1 MIDLQK
7 SKIEAE
13 ALAKLR
19 KEQFY
24 RETLAQELAVMIDEH
39 FKSKEPLRE
48 VIPQFVVA
56 LKDLVNT
63 SCEIFYYL
71 EGVEPKEAETEK
83 TPAEVLEIIN
93 KKPIFSDRFVE
104 SAKKITEPK
113 ATEKAQPDTDVPMEY
128 TNDAPV
134 WVYHDGPVEKYHTIA
149 EEIAGEKKN
158 STEPKTESTAAEPK
172 KRIPSKDII
181 SDEELDRHYF
191 KEGLSIPVIASMFKV
206 GASGLYKRI
215 EQMKADRKKIEKECA
230 R

>member
-1 MIDLQK
+1 MIDLEK

-24 RETLAQELAVMIDEH
+24 RETLAQELTVISDEY
-39 FKSKEPLRE
+39 FKSKEPLSKILPE
-48 VIPQFVVA
+48 FAVA

-63 SCEIFYYL
+63 AREIFDYL
-71 EGVEPKEAETEK
+71 EGVEPMEAETKGPFEEW
-83 TPAEVLEIIN
+83 AETDYPEAAKYMKASQAITAELNKDN
-93 KKPIFSDRFVE
+93 KKTLAEMVE
-104 SAKKITEPK
+104 
-113 ATEKAQPDTDVPMEY
+113 AQ
-128 TNDAPV
+128 A
-134 WVYHDGPVEKYHTIA
+134 A
-149 EEIAGEKKN
+149 EEAP
-158 STEPKTESTAAEPK
+158 STAAEPDPIVAQAAEPK

-181 SDEELDRHYF
+181 SDEELERHYF

>member
-7 SKIEAE
+7 SKLEAE

-71 EGVEPKEAETEK
+71 EGVEPKEAEKEK

-104 SAKKITEPK
+104 YAKKITEPEP
-113 ATEKAQPDTDVPMEY
+113 A
-128 TNDAPV
+128 
-134 WVYHDGPVEKYHTIA
+134 A
-149 EEIAGEKKN
+149 EEPELLTTLKEVAYRDVNKMMGITAAEPEPEEAP
-158 STEPKTESTAAEPK
+158 STAAEPEEPKAAEPK

>member
-7 SKIEAE
+7 SVIEAE

-19 KEQFY
+19 KEQYY
-24 RETLAQELAVMIDEH
+24 RELLAGELGVMIDAY
-39 FKSKEPLRE
+39 FASKEPLRE

-56 LKDLVNT
+56 LKDLAIT
-63 SCEIFYYL
+63 AREIFDYI
-71 EGVEPKEAETEK
+71 EGVKAAEPMAPFDECEDTAEAAKYVKASQAITAELNKDNKKTLVEMVEAQAAEEAPSTAAEPEEPK
-83 TPAEVLEIIN
+83 
-93 KKPIFSDRFVE
+93 
-104 SAKKITEPK
+104 
-113 ATEKAQPDTDVPMEY
+113 
-128 TNDAPV
+128 
-134 WVYHDGPVEKYHTIA
+134 
-149 EEIAGEKKN
+149 
-158 STEPKTESTAAEPK
+158 AAEPK

>member
-1 MIDLQK
+1 MMIDLQK

-71 EGVEPKEAETEK
+71 EGVEA
-83 TPAEVLEIIN
+83 A
-93 KKPIFSDRFVE
+93 
-104 SAKKITEPK
+104 EPK
-113 ATEKAQPDTDVPMEY
+113 APCDKCENTDEAAKYVKASQAITAELNKDNKKTL
-128 TNDAPV
+128 
-134 WVYHDGPVEKYHTIA
+134 VEMVEAQAA
-149 EEIAGEKKN
+149 EEAP
-158 STEPKTESTAAEPK
+158 STAAEPEAPTAAEPEEPKAAEPK

>member
-71 EGVEPKEAETEK
+71 EGVEPKEAEEQAPIEYENN
-83 TPAEVLEIIN
+83 TPKWV
-93 KKPIFSDRFVE
+93 
-104 SAKKITEPK
+104 ITRAGIE
-113 ATEKAQPDTDVPMEY
+113 EEY
-128 TNDAPV
+128 T
-134 WVYHDGPVEKYHTIA
+134 Y
-149 EEIAGEKKN
+149 EELKERAAK
-158 STEPKTESTAAEPK
+158 PKTEEEPEQAAEEPELLTTLKEVAYRDVNKMMGITAAEPEEPKAAEPK

>member
-1 MIDLQK
+1 MIDLKK
-7 SKIEAE
+7 SKLEAE

-71 EGVEPKEAETEK
+71 EGVEPKEAETKGPFEEW
-83 TPAEVLEIIN
+83 AETDYPEAAKYMKASRAITAELNKDN
-93 KKPIFSDRFVE
+93 KKTLEEMVE
-104 SAKKITEPK
+104 
-113 ATEKAQPDTDVPMEY
+113 AQ
-128 TNDAPV
+128 A
-134 WVYHDGPVEKYHTIA
+134 A
-149 EEIAGEKKN
+149 EEAP
-158 STEPKTESTAAEPK
+158 STAAEPEAPKAAEPK

>member
-71 EGVEPKEAETEK
+71 EGVEPKETETKGPFEEWAETDYPEAAK
-83 TPAEVLEIIN
+83 AAILEMYRQRGPVRFEGDLLKSGVIIRHLILPGQLAEARRVMDWVAEHFKNGEVLFSLMAQYTPPTLHLFSAIRSKKVVQGSLPISSAYSEIN
-93 KKPIFSDRFVE
+93 LPAAPLVTGVWEMYTPS
-104 SAKKITEPK
+104 
-113 ATEKAQPDTDVPMEY
+113 QPP
-128 TNDAPV
+128 
-134 WVYHDGPVEKYHTIA
+134 
-149 EEIAGEKKN
+149 
-158 STEPKTESTAAEPK
+158 
-172 KRIPSKDII
+172 
-181 SDEELDRHYF
+181 ELR
-191 KEGLSIPVIASMFKV
+191 
-206 GASGLYKRI
+206 
-215 EQMKADRKKIEKECA
+215 
-230 R
+230 

>member
-71 EGVEPKEAETEK
+71 EGVEA
-83 TPAEVLEIIN
+83 A
-93 KKPIFSDRFVE
+93 
-104 SAKKITEPK
+104 EPK
-113 ATEKAQPDTDVPMEY
+113 APCDKCENTDEAAKYVKASQVITAELNKDNKKTLAEM
-128 TNDAPV
+128 
-134 WVYHDGPVEKYHTIA
+134 VEAQAA
-149 EEIAGEKKN
+149 EEA
-158 STEPKTESTAAEPK
+158 PSTAAEPEEPKAADPK

-181 SDEELDRHYF
+181 SDEELERHYF

>member
-1 MIDLQK
+1 MMIDLQK
-7 SKIEAE
+7 SKLEAE

-71 EGVEPKEAETEK
+71 EGVEA
-83 TPAEVLEIIN
+83 A
-93 KKPIFSDRFVE
+93 
-104 SAKKITEPK
+104 EPK
-113 ATEKAQPDTDVPMEY
+113 APCDKCENTDEAAKYVKASQAI
-128 TNDAPV
+128 DAELIDEWNTAEAAMYV
-134 WVYHDGPVEKYHTIA
+134 KASQAITAELNKDNKKTLAEMVEAQAA
-149 EEIAGEKKN
+149 EEAP
-158 STEPKTESTAAEPK
+158 STAAESEEPKAAEPK

>member
-71 EGVEPKEAETEK
+71 EGVEPKEAETKGPFEEW
-83 TPAEVLEIIN
+83 AETDYPEAAKYMKASQAITAELNKDN
-93 KKPIFSDRFVE
+93 KKTLAEMVE
-104 SAKKITEPK
+104 AQAAEEAPSTAAEPEEPK
-113 ATEKAQPDTDVPMEY
+113 
-128 TNDAPV
+128 
-134 WVYHDGPVEKYHTIA
+134 
-149 EEIAGEKKN
+149 
-158 STEPKTESTAAEPK
+158 AAEPK

-181 SDEELDRHYF
+181 SDEELERHYF

>member
-7 SKIEAE
+7 SVIEAE

-19 KEQFY
+19 KEQYY
-24 RETLAQELAVMIDEH
+24 RELLAGELGVMIDAY
-39 FKSKEPLRE
+39 FASKEPLRE

-56 LKDLVNT
+56 LKDLAIT
-63 SCEIFYYL
+63 AREIFDYI
-71 EGVEPKEAETEK
+71 EGVKAAEPMAPFDECESTDEAAKYVKASQAIT
-83 TPAEVLEIIN
+83 AELNKDN
-93 KKPIFSDRFVE
+93 KKTLVE
-104 SAKKITEPK
+104 MVE
-113 ATEKAQPDTDVPMEY
+113 AQ
-128 TNDAPV
+128 A
-134 WVYHDGPVEKYHTIA
+134 A
-149 EEIAGEKKN
+149 EEAP
-158 STEPKTESTAAEPK
+158 STAAEPEEPKTAEPK

>member
-7 SKIEAE
+7 SKLEAE

-71 EGVEPKEAETEK
+71 EGVEGA
-83 TPAEVLEIIN
+83 
-93 KKPIFSDRFVE
+93 
-104 SAKKITEPK
+104 EPK
-113 ATEKAQPDTDVPMEY
+113 APCDKCENTDEAAKYVKASQAITAELNKDNKKTLAEM
-128 TNDAPV
+128 
-134 WVYHDGPVEKYHTIA
+134 VEAQAA
-149 EEIAGEKKN
+149 EE
-158 STEPKTESTAAEPK
+158 TPSTAAEPDPIAAQAAEPAK
-172 KRIPSKDII
+172 LTSKQILP
-181 SDEELDRHYF
+181 DEELERRYF
-191 KEGLSIPVIASMFKV
+191 KEGLSIPQIAKMYNL
-206 GASGLYKRI
+206 GQAGLYKRI
-215 EQMKADRKKIEKECA
+215 EAMKDEKMIVEKECA
-230 R
+230 RRKK

>member
-71 EGVEPKEAETEK
+71 EGVEPKEAETKGPFEEW
-83 TPAEVLEIIN
+83 AETDYPEAAKYMKASQAITAELNKDN
-93 KKPIFSDRFVE
+93 KKTLAEMVE
-104 SAKKITEPK
+104 AQAAEETPSTAAEPEEPK
-113 ATEKAQPDTDVPMEY
+113 
-128 TNDAPV
+128 
-134 WVYHDGPVEKYHTIA
+134 
-149 EEIAGEKKN
+149 
-158 STEPKTESTAAEPK
+158 AAEPK

>member
-7 SKIEAE
+7 SVIEAE

-19 KEQFY
+19 KEQYY
-24 RETLAQELAVMIDEH
+24 RELLAGELGVMIDAY
-39 FKSKEPLRE
+39 FASKEPLRE

-56 LKDLVNT
+56 VKDLAIT
-63 SCEIFYYL
+63 AREIFDYI
-71 EGVEPKEAETEK
+71 EGVKAAEPQAPFDECEETAEAAK
-83 TPAEVLEIIN
+83 VSQAIAAELIDERE
-93 KKPIFSDRFVE
+93 DTAE
-104 SAKKITEPK
+104 
-113 ATEKAQPDTDVPMEY
+113 AQ
-128 TNDAPV
+128 A
-134 WVYHDGPVEKYHTIA
+134 A
-149 EEIAGEKKN
+149 EEAP
-158 STEPKTESTAAEPK
+158 STAAEPEAPKAAEPK

>member
-1 MIDLQK
+1 
-7 SKIEAE
+7 
-13 ALAKLR
+13 
-19 KEQFY
+19 
-24 RETLAQELAVMIDEH
+24 MIDEH

-71 EGVEPKEAETEK
+71 EGVEQAEITAAEEA
-83 TPAEVLEIIN
+83 PSRAAEPEA
-93 KKPIFSDRFVE
+93 PTAAEEAPSTAAE
-104 SAKKITEPK
+104 PEEPK
-113 ATEKAQPDTDVPMEY
+113 
-128 TNDAPV
+128 
-134 WVYHDGPVEKYHTIA
+134 
-149 EEIAGEKKN
+149 
-158 STEPKTESTAAEPK
+158 AAEPK

>member
-7 SKIEAE
+7 SFIEAE

-24 RETLAQELAVMIDEH
+24 RETLAQELAVMIDAH
-39 FKSKEPLRE
+39 FKNKEPLRE

-71 EGVEPKEAETEK
+71 EGVEA
-83 TPAEVLEIIN
+83 A
-93 KKPIFSDRFVE
+93 
-104 SAKKITEPK
+104 EPK
-113 ATEKAQPDTDVPMEY
+113 APCDKCENTDEAAKYVKASQAITAELNKDNKKTLAEM
-128 TNDAPV
+128 
-134 WVYHDGPVEKYHTIA
+134 VEAQAA
-149 EEIAGEKKN
+149 EEAP
-158 STEPKTESTAAEPK
+158 STAAEPEEPKAAEPK

-181 SDEELDRHYF
+181 SDEELERHYF

>member
-7 SKIEAE
+7 SVIEAE

-19 KEQFY
+19 KEQYY
-24 RETLAQELAVMIDEH
+24 RELLAGELGVMIDAY
-39 FKSKEPLRE
+39 FASKEPLRE

-56 LKDLVNT
+56 IKDLAIT
-63 SCEIFYYL
+63 AREIFDYI
-71 EGVEPKEAETEK
+71 EGVKSPEYTAPFEEPVKAAEEDDIDAVIPDKVVT
-83 TPAEVLEIIN
+83 TVGTVTLE
-93 KKPIFSDRFVE
+93 E
-104 SAKKITEPK
+104 TK
-113 ATEKAQPDTDVPMEY
+113 ATQE
-128 TNDAPV
+128 APS
-134 WVYHDGPVEKYHTIA
+134 TAA
-149 EEIAGEKKN
+149 EPEA
-158 STEPKTESTAAEPK
+158 PKAAEPK

>member
-1 MIDLQK
+1 MIDIQK

-24 RETLAQELAVMIDEH
+24 RETLAQELTVISDEH
-39 FKSKEPLRE
+39 FKSKEPLCK
-48 VIPQFVVA
+48 VLPVFVVA

-63 SCEIFYYL
+63 AREIFDYL
-71 EGVEPKEAETEK
+71 EGVEPTEAETEK

-104 SAKKITEPK
+104 YAKKITEPK
-113 ATEKAQPDTDVPMEY
+113 AAKPEEPKA
-128 TNDAPV
+128 
-134 WVYHDGPVEKYHTIA
+134 A
-149 EEIAGEKKN
+149 EEAP
-158 STEPKTESTAAEPK
+158 STAAEPEAPKAAEPK

-206 GASGLYKRI
+206 GAAGLYKRI

>member
-7 SKIEAE
+7 SVIEAE

-19 KEQFY
+19 KEQYY
-24 RETLAQELAVMIDEH
+24 RELLAGELGVMIDAY
-39 FKSKEPLRE
+39 FASKEPLRE

-56 LKDLVNT
+56 LKDLAIT
-63 SCEIFYYL
+63 AREIFDYI
-71 EGVEPKEAETEK
+71 EGVKAPEYTAPFEELPSTAAEEPK
-83 TPAEVLEIIN
+83 P
-93 KKPIFSDRFVE
+93 
-104 SAKKITEPK
+104 
-113 ATEKAQPDTDVPMEY
+113 
-128 TNDAPV
+128 
-134 WVYHDGPVEKYHTIA
+134 
-149 EEIAGEKKN
+149 
-158 STEPKTESTAAEPK
+158 EPKTSSTAAEPEPEEAPSTAAEPEEPKAAEPK

>member
-7 SKIEAE
+7 SKLEAE

-71 EGVEPKEAETEK
+71 EGVEEA
-83 TPAEVLEIIN
+83 PINAAE
-93 KKPIFSDRFVE
+93 P
-104 SAKKITEPK
+104 EP
-113 ATEKAQPDTDVPMEY
+113 EKAPITAAEPEPEE
-128 TNDAPV
+128 APITAA
-134 WVYHDGPVEKYHTIA
+134 DPEA
-149 EEIAGEKKN
+149 
-158 STEPKTESTAAEPK
+158 PKAAEPK

>member
-7 SKIEAE
+7 SKLEAE

-71 EGVEPKEAETEK
+71 EGVEPKEEDVEDIDVKVSQAIAAELIDEWEDT
-83 TPAEVLEIIN
+83 AEAQSAEEA
-93 KKPIFSDRFVE
+93 PSTAAE
-104 SAKKITEPK
+104 SEEPK
-113 ATEKAQPDTDVPMEY
+113 
-128 TNDAPV
+128 
-134 WVYHDGPVEKYHTIA
+134 
-149 EEIAGEKKN
+149 
-158 STEPKTESTAAEPK
+158 AAEPK

>member
-71 EGVEPKEAETEK
+71 EGVEQKEAEEQAPIEYEIETPKWVISEEGVAKRYTCKETEEAAAK
-83 TPAEVLEIIN
+83 SKAAEEA
-93 KKPIFSDRFVE
+93 PSTAAE
-104 SAKKITEPK
+104 PEEPK
-113 ATEKAQPDTDVPMEY
+113 
-128 TNDAPV
+128 
-134 WVYHDGPVEKYHTIA
+134 
-149 EEIAGEKKN
+149 
-158 STEPKTESTAAEPK
+158 AAEPK

>member
-7 SKIEAE
+7 SKLEAE

-71 EGVEPKEAETEK
+71 EGVENDRMKLMKELEARPITAAEEAPSKAAEPEEPEQAAKELELLTALKEAAYRDVNKMMEITA
-83 TPAEVLEIIN
+83 AEPE
-93 KKPIFSDRFVE
+93 
-104 SAKKITEPK
+104 EPK
-113 ATEKAQPDTDVPMEY
+113 
-128 TNDAPV
+128 
-134 WVYHDGPVEKYHTIA
+134 
-149 EEIAGEKKN
+149 
-158 STEPKTESTAAEPK
+158 AAEPK

>member
-7 SKIEAE
+7 SVIEAE

-19 KEQFY
+19 KEQYY
-24 RETLAQELAVMIDEH
+24 RETLAQELAVMIDAH

-71 EGVEPKEAETEK
+71 EGVEA
-83 TPAEVLEIIN
+83 A
-93 KKPIFSDRFVE
+93 
-104 SAKKITEPK
+104 EPK
-113 ATEKAQPDTDVPMEY
+113 APCDKCENTDEAAKYVKASQAITAELNKDNKKTLAEM
-128 TNDAPV
+128 
-134 WVYHDGPVEKYHTIA
+134 VEAQAA
-149 EEIAGEKKN
+149 EEAP
-158 STEPKTESTAAEPK
+158 STAAEPEEPKAAEPK

-181 SDEELDRHYF
+181 SDEELERHYF

>member
-71 EGVEPKEAETEK
+71 EGVEPKEAETKGPFEEW
-83 TPAEVLEIIN
+83 AETDYPEAAKYMKASQAITAELNKDN
-93 KKPIFSDRFVE
+93 KKTLVKMVE
-104 SAKKITEPK
+104 AQAAEEAPSTAAEPEEPK
-113 ATEKAQPDTDVPMEY
+113 
-128 TNDAPV
+128 
-134 WVYHDGPVEKYHTIA
+134 
-149 EEIAGEKKN
+149 
-158 STEPKTESTAAEPK
+158 AAEPK

>member
-1 MIDLQK
+1 MMIDLQK

-71 EGVEPKEAETEK
+71 EGVEPKEAETKGPFEEW
-83 TPAEVLEIIN
+83 AETDYPEAAKYMKASQAITAELNKDN
-93 KKPIFSDRFVE
+93 KKTLAEMVE
-104 SAKKITEPK
+104 AQAAEEAPSTAAEPEEPK
-113 ATEKAQPDTDVPMEY
+113 
-128 TNDAPV
+128 
-134 WVYHDGPVEKYHTIA
+134 
-149 EEIAGEKKN
+149 
-158 STEPKTESTAAEPK
+158 AAEPK

-181 SDEELDRHYF
+181 SDEELERHYF

>member
-7 SKIEAE
+7 SKLEAE

-71 EGVEPKEAETEK
+71 EGVEPKEAEKEK

-104 SAKKITEPK
+104 YAKKITDPKAAEEAPSTAAEPEEPK
-113 ATEKAQPDTDVPMEY
+113 
-128 TNDAPV
+128 
-134 WVYHDGPVEKYHTIA
+134 
-149 EEIAGEKKN
+149 
-158 STEPKTESTAAEPK
+158 AAEPK

>member
-7 SKIEAE
+7 SVIEAE

-19 KEQFY
+19 KEQYY
-24 RETLAQELAVMIDEH
+24 RELLAGELGVMIDAY
-39 FKSKEPLRE
+39 FASKEPLRE

-56 LKDLVNT
+56 IKDLT
-63 SCEIFYYL
+63 ITAREIFDYI
-71 EGVEPKEAETEK
+71 EGVENDRMKLMKELEARPITAAESEEPTA
-83 TPAEVLEIIN
+83 AEPE
-93 KKPIFSDRFVE
+93 
-104 SAKKITEPK
+104 EPK
-113 ATEKAQPDTDVPMEY
+113 
-128 TNDAPV
+128 
-134 WVYHDGPVEKYHTIA
+134 
-149 EEIAGEKKN
+149 
-158 STEPKTESTAAEPK
+158 AAEPK

>member
-7 SKIEAE
+7 SVIEAE

-71 EGVEPKEAETEK
+71 EGVENDRMKLMKELEARPITAAEEAPSTAAEPEEPEQAAEEPELLTALKEAAYRDVNKMMGITA
-83 TPAEVLEIIN
+83 AEPE
-93 KKPIFSDRFVE
+93 
-104 SAKKITEPK
+104 EPK
-113 ATEKAQPDTDVPMEY
+113 AAEPE
-128 TNDAPV
+128 AP
-134 WVYHDGPVEKYHTIA
+134 K
-149 EEIAGEKKN
+149 
-158 STEPKTESTAAEPK
+158 AAEPK

-181 SDEELDRHYF
+181 SDEELERHYF

>member
-7 SKIEAE
+7 SKLEAE

-71 EGVEPKEAETEK
+71 EGVEEAPITA
-83 TPAEVLEIIN
+83 AEPE
-93 KKPIFSDRFVE
+93 PEEAPSTAVE
-104 SAKKITEPK
+104 PE
-113 ATEKAQPDTDVPMEY
+113 
-128 TNDAPV
+128 AP
-134 WVYHDGPVEKYHTIA
+134 TAA
-149 EEIAGEKKN
+149 EEAP
-158 STEPKTESTAAEPK
+158 STAAEPEAPKAAEPK

>member
-7 SKIEAE
+7 SKLEAE

-71 EGVEPKEAETEK
+71 EGVEQAE
-83 TPAEVLEIIN
+83 I
-93 KKPIFSDRFVE
+93 
-104 SAKKITEPK
+104 
-113 ATEKAQPDTDVPMEY
+113 
-128 TNDAPV
+128 
-134 WVYHDGPVEKYHTIA
+134 
-149 EEIAGEKKN
+149 
-158 STEPKTESTAAEPK
+158 TAAEEAPSTAVEPEAPTAAEEAPSTAGITEGVPEHK
-172 KRIPSKDII
+172 KPQRYAGI
-181 SDEELDRHYF
+181 S
-191 KEGLSIPVIASMFKV
+191 
-206 GASGLYKRI
+206 
-215 EQMKADRKKIEKECA
+215 
-230 R
+230 

>member
-7 SKIEAE
+7 SKLEAE

-71 EGVEPKEAETEK
+71 EGVEGA
-83 TPAEVLEIIN
+83 
-93 KKPIFSDRFVE
+93 
-104 SAKKITEPK
+104 EPK
-113 ATEKAQPDTDVPMEY
+113 APFDECEVAAEAAKYVKASQAITAELNKDNKKTL
-128 TNDAPV
+128 
-134 WVYHDGPVEKYHTIA
+134 VEMVEAQAA
-149 EEIAGEKKN
+149 EE
-158 STEPKTESTAAEPK
+158 TPSTAAEPDPIVAQAAEPAK
-172 KRIPSKDII
+172 LTSKQILP
-181 SDEELDRHYF
+181 DEELERRYF
-191 KEGLSIPVIASMFKV
+191 KEGLSIPQIAKKYNL
-206 GASGLYKRI
+206 GQAGLYKRI
-215 EQMKADRKKIEKECA
+215 EAIKDVKDDIEKECA
-230 R
+230 RRKK

>member
-7 SKIEAE
+7 SKLEAE

-71 EGVEPKEAETEK
+71 EGVEQAE
-83 TPAEVLEIIN
+83 
-93 KKPIFSDRFVE
+93 
-104 SAKKITEPK
+104 IT
-113 ATEKAQPDTDVPMEY
+113 A
-128 TNDAPV
+128 
-134 WVYHDGPVEKYHTIA
+134 A
-149 EEIAGEKKN
+149 EEAL
-158 STEPKTESTAAEPK
+158 STAAEEAPSTAAEPEEPKTAEPK

-230 R
+230 RQ

>member
-7 SKIEAE
+7 SKLEAE

-71 EGVEPKEAETEK
+71 EGVEQAE
-83 TPAEVLEIIN
+83 
-93 KKPIFSDRFVE
+93 
-104 SAKKITEPK
+104 IT
-113 ATEKAQPDTDVPMEY
+113 A
-128 TNDAPV
+128 
-134 WVYHDGPVEKYHTIA
+134 A
-149 EEIAGEKKN
+149 EEAP
-158 STEPKTESTAAEPK
+158 STAAEPEEPTAAEPEAPTAAEPK

>member
-7 SKIEAE
+7 SKLEAE

-71 EGVEPKEAETEK
+71 EGVEPKEEDVEDIDVKIMDKVAATIGEVTLEEITAAEEAPSTA
-83 TPAEVLEIIN
+83 AEPE
-93 KKPIFSDRFVE
+93 
-104 SAKKITEPK
+104 EPK
-113 ATEKAQPDTDVPMEY
+113 
-128 TNDAPV
+128 
-134 WVYHDGPVEKYHTIA
+134 
-149 EEIAGEKKN
+149 
-158 STEPKTESTAAEPK
+158 AAEPK